1 MSKPAGSRQLL
12 KRVIDTMCMVLVAP
26 CAWSCALDGR
36 NSEAIF
42 AWWAQLFAIVPGLPG
57 VFVRRA
63 FYRLTLENSSGSFFI
78 AFGAIFSHR
87 RTTIEDGV
95 YVGAYTIVGAAM
107 LRRGCLIGSRAGIIS
122 GSALHD
128 LDASG
133 RRKPTDLSQLRQ
145 VEIGE
150 DAWIGEGALVMADVG
165 RRATVAAGSVV
176 SSAVL
181 GGVVVAGNPA
191 RFIRHITTSAD
202 QDEGRVSAAM

>member
-1 MSKPAGSRQLL
+1 MSRPASSRQFL
-12 KRVIDTMCMVLVAP
+12 KRVIDTICRVLVAP

-36 NSEAIF
+36 NSEAVF
-42 AWWAQLFAIVPGLPG
+42 SWWAQLFAIVPGLPG

-63 FYRLTLENSSGSFFI
+63 FYRQTLENSSGSFFI

-95 YVGAYTIVGAAM
+95 YVGAYAMVGRAI

-128 LDASG
+128 LDANG
-133 RRKPTDLSQLRQ
+133 RRRPTELSQLRQ

-165 RRATVAAGSVV
+165 RGATVAAGAVV
-176 SSAVL
+176 SSAVRDE
-181 GGVVVAGNPA
+181 VVVAGNPA
-191 RFIRHITTSAD
+191 RFIRRVTPAPDH
-202 QDEGRVSAAM
+202 EGRVSAAM

>member
-1 MSKPAGSRQLL
+1 
-12 KRVIDTMCMVLVAP
+12 
-26 CAWSCALDGR
+26 
-36 NSEAIF
+36 
-42 AWWAQLFAIVPGLPG
+42 
-57 VFVRRA
+57 
-63 FYRLTLENSSGSFFI
+63 
-78 AFGAIFSHR
+78 
-87 RTTIEDGV
+87 
-95 YVGAYTIVGAAM
+95 M

-191 RFIRHITTSAD
+191 RFIRHITTPAD
-202 QDEGRVSAAM
+202 QGEGRVSAAM